1 MNERVRELA
10 EQAVNSIS
18 DHIDFDIPDVFKEKF
33 TELIVQEMCHVID
46 ADCELQYGEGVTSN
60 LGEMPAALKFAE
72 LIVRECA
79 GIDFRLELGL
89 SSDQDYEVGQLIKL
103 HFGVEE

>member
-1 MNERVRELA
+1 MGCHSPSVSRCGILTGLFGITEMNERIRELA

-33 TELIVQEMCHVID
+33 
-46 ADCELQYGEGVTSN
+46 
-60 LGEMPAALKFAE
+60 AE

-79 GIDFRLELGL
+79 RIVNENDCEGSI
-89 SSDQDYEVGQLIKL
+89 VGDGMLFE